1 MKKIIIALIMIMGI
15 FLIVIGVFLSH
26 ENHNID
32 NKSNRSKLIRENQI
46 KRYKTQLEKVYYQ
59 EGTIFQYKETTQN
72 GSIIFERVKDGNVI
86 EIYEISNNG
95 KDVINYK
102 DDIYTSASK
111 VN

>member
-1 MKKIIIALIMIMGI
+1 MMIMGI
-15 FLIVIGVFLSH
+15 FLMVIGVFLSH

-32 NKSNRSKLIRENQI
+32 NKSNKSKLIRENQI

-102 DDIYTSASK
+102 DDIYTSTSK

>member
-1 MKKIIIALIMIMGI
+1 MGI